1 MSLSQTPAPS
11 KDRIYGSKVNPKGSA
26 SSEKSAEQIKLSTSI
41 IVSLTKK
48 LNEFKET
55 HKTNKV
61 SLSDLKA
68 VYRRGLGAYSTSH
81 RPNIT
86 RSGWAMGRVNAF
98 LSKAGGGEH
107 KKAYVQDDDL
117 MKMNNGGEVG
127 QNIKC
132 RRCGWNW
139 NTKDSEEFDKYVC
152 HNCGFDNRTFY
163 DVDPIGYADGGKIKS
178 IVEDSKETGFLK
190 FIKNAQFIQKHPEL
204 FLADGGEVDERKET
218 YAKWKSLVNMSYGE
232 IKKFYDSKEGKEAG
246 LSSSEANEQ
255 GISSG
260 RESARWLMK
269 MKTTPKDKW
278 TDEMWKWA
286 NKQISFISRMSGM
299 QGELYD
305 DKGNKTRKHTSLLIW
320 GYNPKKNSSMKYDNG
335 GNISYSEYRDSQ
347 FNEDID
353 RHLPSDYFNEFEVQ
367 NNKKNKYSLLLNE
380 IGGIEYRH
388 KDFSKNVIGAF
399 DGDVLIGYADDKAIE
414 VSPKYQKRGIGLNLI
429 TLIKERNPEH
439 RFGSMTPQGFNLMG
453 SYYDKKI
460 AKYENGGELQGL
472 KRSEIDTNT
481 HNESINNYQKSNE
494 MQTELNLMGNKKNVY
509 LHDNSK
515 TMGTSQSFKEGG
527 NLKYDSANV
536 KEYFAHGSGNA
547 GGVLVG
553 KRHSEGGIKAVNKST
568 GQPLEMEGG
577 EVVITR
583 KAVSDEKKREFEG
596 EMLTNKEILSRI
608 NESGGGVK
616 IFSEGGDIESD
627 TCSCSGKSYK
637 YGGKMMVDYDIAKQI
652 ANTDKQAYYN
662 SLSHKSYETGG
673 VLDINKLNAT
683 EIHVLHQLDNNVHNK
698 CLVSRL
704 NTLDLFYLEDL
715 GMIYSTPK
723 KGDSSCYE
731 VRLTEYGKSVLKDT
745 DIPEG
750 HFAKGGQT
758 ADCGCGKSYADGGI
772 MAKGGKISGKL
783 IHKVYGVEYYQD
795 DSLIEP
801 TSSEKLFWE
810 LNELPNNI
818 EKKEQYFETV
828 IDEYSGKSK
837 KEVAEYFDEN
847 LKNGKY
853 DYVGQNPDLYTSFD
867 DKMADGGILKQ
878 IKDSQISGITS
889 IEFLDNNKTV
899 KYGTANAKT
908 NLTIKNLSIE
918 QILDELNFEKQ
929 FLKDRKK
936 RIENFEEKLK
946 QLENVRG
953 SDNEVEFL
961 IRENKSDKQQVLVA
975 EKIAIPFLEYHLND
989 KKENSGIVNTDTK
1002 YKYFKGIDADYK
1014 NQFEINK
1021 AIEELVLSIPSEQ
1034 LTAEE
1039 KNFISYFS
1047 GYGGLEKYGATGK
1060 GLLYEYFTP
1069 SKIAKK
1075 MWALAYK
1082 YGFKGG
1088 KVLEPS
1094 CGIGEFIK
1102 YAPEQELVT
1111 GYEINEVSAKICKI
1125 LYPKANIE
1133 SKYFETFFIKNN
1145 NSIRGDMKN
1154 LPKFSLIIGNP
1165 PYGTMGGIYAGMGE
1179 KSYTKSS
1186 NYIDYFINR
1195 GLDLLEKDGLLIYII
1210 GTEVSAGGT
1219 PFLMQQM
1226 NEAKKIISQKANLL
1240 DAYRLP
1246 NGVFDTTDVVTD
1258 IIVLQKK

>member
-1 MSLSQTPAPS
+1 
-11 KDRIYGSKVNPKGSA
+11 
-26 SSEKSAEQIKLSTSI
+26 
-41 IVSLTKK
+41 
-48 LNEFKET
+48 
-55 HKTNKV
+55 
-61 SLSDLKA
+61 
-68 VYRRGLGAYSTSH
+68 
-81 RPNIT
+81 
-86 RSGWAMGRVNAF
+86 
-98 LSKAGGGEH
+98 
-107 KKAYVQDDDL
+107 
-117 MKMNNGGEVG
+117 
-127 QNIKC
+127 
-132 RRCGWNW
+132 
-139 NTKDSEEFDKYVC
+139 
-152 HNCGFDNRTFY
+152 
-163 DVDPIGYADGGKIKS
+163 
-178 IVEDSKETGFLK
+178 
-190 FIKNAQFIQKHPEL
+190 
-204 FLADGGEVDERKET
+204 
-218 YAKWKSLVNMSYGE
+218 
-232 IKKFYDSKEGKEAG
+232 
-246 LSSSEANEQ
+246 
-255 GISSG
+255 
-260 RESARWLMK
+260 
-269 MKTTPKDKW
+269 
-278 TDEMWKWA
+278 
-286 NKQISFISRMSGM
+286 
-299 QGELYD
+299 
-305 DKGNKTRKHTSLLIW
+305 
-320 GYNPKKNSSMKYDNG
+320 
-335 GNISYSEYRDSQ
+335 
-347 FNEDID
+347 
-353 RHLPSDYFNEFEVQ
+353 
-367 NNKKNKYSLLLNE
+367 
-380 IGGIEYRH
+380 
-388 KDFSKNVIGAF
+388 
-399 DGDVLIGYADDKAIE
+399 
-414 VSPKYQKRGIGLNLI
+414 
-429 TLIKERNPEH
+429 
-439 RFGSMTPQGFNLMG
+439 
-453 SYYDKKI
+453 
-460 AKYENGGELQGL
+460 
-472 KRSEIDTNT
+472 
-481 HNESINNYQKSNE
+481 
-494 MQTELNLMGNKKNVY
+494 MQTELNLMESKKNVY
-509 LHDNSK
+509 LHDNNNSMSEN
-515 TMGTSQSFKEGG
+515 TLFKQGG
-527 NLKYDSANV
+527 DLKYDSANV

-673 VLDINKLNAT
+673 VLDLNKLNAT
-683 EIHVLHQLDNNVHNK
+683 EMHVLHTLDNNVHNK
-698 CLVSRL
+698 CFVSRL

-723 KGDSSCYE
+723 KNDSSCYE

-745 DIPEG
+745 DIPDG

-758 ADCGCGKSYADGGI
+758 ADCGCGKSY
-772 MAKGGKISGKL
+772 
-783 IHKVYGVEYYQD
+783 
-795 DSLIEP
+795 
-801 TSSEKLFWE
+801 
-810 LNELPNNI
+810 
-818 EKKEQYFETV
+818 
-828 IDEYSGKSK
+828 
-837 KEVAEYFDEN
+837 
-847 LKNGKY
+847 KNG
-853 DYVGQNPDLYTSFD
+853 
-867 DKMADGGILKQ
+867 GG
-878 IKDSQISGITS
+878 
-889 IEFLDNNKTV
+889 
-899 KYGTANAKT
+899 
-908 NLTIKNLSIE
+908 
-918 QILDELNFEKQ
+918 
-929 FLKDRKK
+929 
-936 RIENFEEKLK
+936 
-946 QLENVRG
+946 
-953 SDNEVEFL
+953 
-961 IRENKSDKQQVLVA
+961 
-975 EKIAIPFLEYHLND
+975 
-989 KKENSGIVNTDTK
+989 VNTNTE

-1021 AIEELVLSIPSEQ
+1021 AIEELISSIPSEKI
-1034 LTAEE
+1034 TPEE

-1082 YGFKGG
+1082 HGFKGG
-1088 KVLEPS
+1088 TVLEPS

-1145 NSIRGDMKN
+1145 NSIRGNIKN

-1179 KSYTKSS
+1179 KSYTKSN

-1246 NGVFDTTDVVTD
+1246 NGLFETTDVLTD